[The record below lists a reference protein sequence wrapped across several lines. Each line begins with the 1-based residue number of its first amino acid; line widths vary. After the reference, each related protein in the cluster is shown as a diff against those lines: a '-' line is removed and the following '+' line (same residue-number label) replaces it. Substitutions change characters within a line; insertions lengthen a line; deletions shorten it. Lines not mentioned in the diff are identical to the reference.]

1 MNSGKN
7 TLSIS
12 LYQSQ
17 WIHEI
22 YIYIFL
28 LEKRISTIS
37 RWFAGITRLVTCFK
51 RHYNRRWTRLFS
63 PSPISCNRSKSHY
76 GTTYLCRNFEKKCSL
91 YSPTIPRIGKHTVE
105 TRLKRRKRPR
115 IRYTERI
122 QSRRTHTHVRT
133 RHRCKKWNFL
143 TASPTVLKIKIFL
156 QKEKEEEKK
165 ERKKERKKRTGTWRK
180 TKRVEKRGKKSW
192 KKKRRGKKE
201 NKRKRKKTR

>member
-1 MNSGKN
+1 MIHKRRHWCMNSGKN

-165 ERKKERKKRTGTWRK
+165 ERNDGNGRSSST
-180 TKRVEKRGKKSW
+180 
-192 KKKRRGKKE
+192 
-201 NKRKRKKTR
+201 TRWTVSQISTR